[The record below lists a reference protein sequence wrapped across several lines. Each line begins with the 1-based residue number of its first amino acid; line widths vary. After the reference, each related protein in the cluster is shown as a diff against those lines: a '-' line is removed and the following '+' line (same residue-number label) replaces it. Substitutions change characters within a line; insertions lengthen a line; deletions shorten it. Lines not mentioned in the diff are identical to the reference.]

1 MSAEV
6 SGPSAPPWRGA
17 SSPASYSRPVSSHGR
32 IVISMRQGLICVA
45 VLLLMAAA
53 MAARADVTI
62 AYVDIQRAL
71 NECNNGK
78 RAPSNIR
85 VEAERAQARL
95 QREQSEAQGLKD
107 ELDKKG
113 MLMPPDQRQNL
124 EDELAKKMRTFQDD
138 VKNERDELHQKDNE
152 ATAAI
157 VRDLA
162 TVVHE
167 LGAKAGYTVVMEKGG
182 LLWAIPSADI
192 TDQVIRSYDSKNVK
206 AGTLAPDP
214 RWAGAGPQGASAAG
228 DGAPA
233 GAPQPAGH
241 TRPLPQRYT
250 PPTPQP

>member
-1 MSAEV
+1 
-6 SGPSAPPWRGA
+6 
-17 SSPASYSRPVSSHGR
+17 
-32 IVISMRQGLICVA
+32 MRQGLICGA
-45 VLLLMAAA
+45 MLLLMAAA
-53 MAARADVTI
+53 IPARADVKI

-78 RAPSNIR
+78 RARSNIR
-85 VEAERAQARL
+85 VEAERAQVRL

-107 ELDKKG
+107 ELEKKG

-162 TVVHE
+162 TVVHQIGE
-167 LGAKAGYTVVMEKGG
+167 RSGYTLVMEKGG
-182 LLWAIPSADI
+182 LLWGVPSADI
-192 TDQVIRSYDSKNVK
+192 TDQVIRSYDSMNVK

-214 RWAGAGPQGASAAG
+214 RWAGAGPQGASA
-228 DGAPA
+228 GAPE
-233 GAPQPAGH
+233 PAGGDESSSGGSSIRKH
-241 TRPLPQRYT
+241 SSISR
-250 PPTPQP
+250 

>member
-1 MSAEV
+1 MK
-6 SGPSAPPWRGA
+6 
-17 SSPASYSRPVSSHGR
+17 
-32 IVISMRQGLICVA
+32 QGLICGT
-45 VLLLMAAA
+45 VLLFLVAAVS
-53 MAARADVTI
+53 ARAEVKI

-78 RAPSNIR
+78 RARSNIR

-124 EDELAKKMRTFQDD
+124 EDDLAKKMRTFQDD

-162 TVVHE
+162 TVVHQ
-167 LGAKAGYTVVMEKGG
+167 LGQKAGYTVVMEKGG
-182 LLWAIPSADI
+182 LLWGIPSADI
-192 TDQVIRSYDSKNVK
+192 TDQVIRAYDSMNVK
-206 AGTLAPDP
+206 AGTQAPDP
-214 RWAGAGPQGASAAG
+214 RWAGAPPPQGASAGGEGAAPEG
-228 DGAPA
+228 AAPA
-233 GAPQPAGH
+233 GAPEPSGTGSSTH
-241 TRPLPQRYT
+241 KRSSISR
-250 PPTPQP
+250 

>member
-1 MSAEV
+1 MS
-6 SGPSAPPWRGA
+6 SYILSAASISISRGVYFTSSHPWR
-17 SSPASYSRPVSSHGR
+17 V
-32 IVISMRQGLICVA
+32 VTSMRQGLIVSA
-45 VLLLMAAA
+45 VLLFMAAA
-53 MAARADVTI
+53 IPAHAEVKI

-71 NECNNGK
+71 NECNAGK
-78 RAPSNIR
+78 RARSNIR

-113 MLMPPDQRQNL
+113 LLMPPDQRQNL
-124 EDELAKKMRTFQDD
+124 EDTLARKMRTFQHD

-167 LGAKAGYTVVMEKGG
+167 LGEKSGYTLVMEKGG

-192 TDQVIRSYDSKNVK
+192 TDEGIRSYDSMNVK
-206 AGTLAPDP
+206 AGSLAAEP
-214 RWAGAGPQGASAAG
+214 RSSAS
-228 DGAPA
+228 
-233 GAPQPAGH
+233 
-241 TRPLPQRYT
+241 
-250 PPTPQP
+250 

>member
-1 MSAEV
+1 
-6 SGPSAPPWRGA
+6 
-17 SSPASYSRPVSSHGR
+17 
-32 IVISMRQGLICVA
+32 MRQGLICGA

-53 MAARADVTI
+53 VPARAEVKV

-78 RAPSNIR
+78 RARSNIR
-85 VEAERAQARL
+85 VEAERAQAKL

-124 EDELAKKMRTFQDD
+124 EDELSKKMRTFQDD

-162 TVVHE
+162 TVVHQ
-167 LGAKAGYTVVMEKGG
+167 LGEKSGYTVVMEKGG
-182 LLWAIPSADI
+182 LLWGIPSADI
-192 TDQVIRSYDSKNVK
+192 TDEVIRAYDSMNVK
-206 AGTLAPDP
+206 AGSLAMDP
-214 RWAGAGPQGASAAG
+214 RWTGAGPQGASAGGAA
-228 DGAPA
+228 APA
-233 GAPQPAGH
+233 GSGQE
-241 TRPLPQRYT
+241 
-250 PPTPQP
+250 PPSGGGSIRKHSSISR

>member
-1 MSAEV
+1 
-6 SGPSAPPWRGA
+6 
-17 SSPASYSRPVSSHGR
+17 
-32 IVISMRQGLICVA
+32 MRQGLICGA

-53 MAARADVTI
+53 IPARADVKI

-78 RAPSNIR
+78 RARSNIR
-85 VEAERAQARL
+85 VQAERAQARL

-162 TVVHE
+162 TVVHQIGE
-167 LGAKAGYTVVMEKGG
+167 RSGYTLVMEKGG

-228 DGAPA
+228 EGAPA
-233 GAPQPAGH
+233 GAPEPSG
-241 TRPLPQRYT
+241 TGSSIRKRSSISR
-250 PPTPQP
+250 

>member
-1 MSAEV
+1 
-6 SGPSAPPWRGA
+6 
-17 SSPASYSRPVSSHGR
+17 
-32 IVISMRQGLICVA
+32 MRQGLILGA
-45 VLLLMAAA
+45 MLISMAAA
-53 MAARADVTI
+53 IPARADVKI

-78 RAPSNIR
+78 RARSNIR

-113 MLMPPDQRQNL
+113 MLMSPDQRQNL
-124 EDELAKKMRTFQDD
+124 EDDLAKKMRTFEDD

-162 TVVHE
+162 TVVRE
-167 LGAKAGYTVVMEKGG
+167 LGEKAGYTVVMEKGG
-182 LLWAIPSADI
+182 LLWGIPSADI
-192 TDQVIRSYDSKNVK
+192 TDQVIRTYDSMNVK

-214 RWAGAGPQGASAAG
+214 RWAQAPPQNAGVEGA
-228 DGAPA
+228 APA
-233 GAPQPAGH
+233 GAPEPSGTGSA
-241 TRPLPQRYT
+241 TRKRSSISR
-250 PPTPQP
+250 

>member
-1 MSAEV
+1 
-6 SGPSAPPWRGA
+6 
-17 SSPASYSRPVSSHGR
+17 
-32 IVISMRQGLICVA
+32 MRQGLICGA

-53 MAARADVTI
+53 VPVRAEVKI

-71 NECNNGK
+71 NECNAGK
-78 RAPSNIR
+78 RARSNIR
-85 VEAERAQARL
+85 VQAERAQARL

-113 MLMPPDQRQNL
+113 MLMPPDQRQKL
-124 EDELAKKMRTFQDD
+124 EDDLAKKLRVFQDD

-167 LGAKAGYTVVMEKGG
+167 LGERAGYTVVMEKGG

-192 TDQVIRSYDSKNVK
+192 TEQVIRSYDAMNVK

-214 RWAGAGPQGASAAG
+214 RWAGAGPQA
-228 DGAPA
+228 APA
-233 GAPQPAGH
+233 GGAEEPAASGGSI
-241 TRPLPQRYT
+241 RKRSSISR
-250 PPTPQP
+250 

>member
-1 MSAEV
+1 MTAAIPARAEV
-6 SGPSAPPWRGA
+6 K
-17 SSPASYSRPVSSHGR
+17 
-32 IVISMRQGLICVA
+32 
-45 VLLLMAAA
+45 
-53 MAARADVTI
+53 I

-71 NECNNGK
+71 NECNAGK
-78 RAPSNIR
+78 RARSNIR

-124 EDELAKKMRTFQDD
+124 EDELAKRMRTFQDD

-162 TVVHE
+162 TVVRE
-167 LGAKAGYTVVMEKGG
+167 LGERAGYTVVMEKGG
-182 LLWAIPSADI
+182 LLWGIPSADI
-192 TDQVIRSYDSKNVK
+192 TDQVIRSYDSMNVK

-214 RWAGAGPQGASAAG
+214 RWAGGAPPGPQGAADSG
-228 DGAPA
+228 DADSSGT
-233 GAPQPAGH
+233 GSSV
-241 TRPLPQRYT
+241 RKRSSISR
-250 PPTPQP
+250 

>member
-1 MSAEV
+1 
-6 SGPSAPPWRGA
+6 
-17 SSPASYSRPVSSHGR
+17 
-32 IVISMRQGLICVA
+32 MRQGLICGA

-53 MAARADVTI
+53 IPARADVKI

-78 RAPSNIR
+78 RARSNIR
-85 VEAERAQARL
+85 VQAERAQARL

-162 TVVHE
+162 TVVHQIGE
-167 LGAKAGYTVVMEKGG
+167 RSGYTLVMEKGG
-182 LLWAIPSADI
+182 LLWGIPSADI
-192 TDQVIRSYDSKNVK
+192 TDQVIRSYDSMNVK
-206 AGTLAPDP
+206 AGSLAPDP
-214 RWAGAGPQGASAAG
+214 RWAGAGPQDASAAG
-228 DGAPA
+228 RSPAPA
-233 GAPQPAGH
+233 GAPEPSGTGSSIRKH
-241 TRPLPQRYT
+241 SSISR
-250 PPTPQP
+250 

>member
-1 MSAEV
+1 
-6 SGPSAPPWRGA
+6 
-17 SSPASYSRPVSSHGR
+17 
-32 IVISMRQGLICVA
+32 MRQGLICGA

-53 MAARADVTI
+53 VPARAEIKV

-78 RAPSNIR
+78 RARSNIR
-85 VEAERAQARL
+85 VEAERAQTRL

-162 TVVHE
+162 TVVHQ
-167 LGAKAGYTVVMEKGG
+167 LGERAGYTVVMEKGG
-182 LLWAIPSADI
+182 LLWGIPSADI
-192 TDQVIRSYDSKNVK
+192 TDEVIRSYDSMNVK
-206 AGTLAPDP
+206 AGSLALDP
-214 RWAGAGPQGASAAG
+214 RWTGAGPQGASAAG
-228 DGAPA
+228 AAAPPA
-233 GAPQPAGH
+233 GGEEPSGGGGSIRKH
-241 TRPLPQRYT
+241 SSISR
-250 PPTPQP
+250 

>member
-1 MSAEV
+1 
-6 SGPSAPPWRGA
+6 
-17 SSPASYSRPVSSHGR
+17 
-32 IVISMRQGLICVA
+32 MRQGLICGA
-45 VLLLMAAA
+45 VLLMMAAA
-53 MAARADVTI
+53 IPARAEVKI

-71 NECNNGK
+71 NECNAGK
-78 RAPSNIR
+78 RARSNIR

-124 EDELAKKMRTFQDD
+124 EDELAKRMRTFQDD

-162 TVVHE
+162 TVVRE
-167 LGAKAGYTVVMEKGG
+167 LGEKAGYTVVMEKGG

-192 TDQVIRSYDSKNVK
+192 TDQVIRSYDSMNVK

-214 RWAGAGPQGASAAG
+214 RWAGAGPQAAAG
-228 DGAPA
+228 ADG
-233 GAPQPAGH
+233 GAQGGDEEPSSSGSSV
-241 TRPLPQRYT
+241 RKRSSISR
-250 PPTPQP
+250 